1 MEEADV
7 TEKLTRFAAE
17 LDYPSLPREVSD
29 FVKLCIIDQFGV
41 QLCLST
47 LPVSRIAFA
56 YATGFGEGP
65 STIMASTTRVPPE
78 LAAFANGVFG
88 HAFELDDMHL
98 PSLNHPGP
106 LVVAPAFAVCEAA
119 GAS

>member
-56 YATGFGEGP
+56 ALFDTAGLKLMKNFP
-65 STIMASTTRVPPE
+65 LRVIE
-78 LAAFANGVFG
+78 LLGRNA
-88 HAFELDDMHL
+88 
-98 PSLNHPGP
+98 
-106 LVVAPAFAVCEAA
+106 
-119 GAS
+119 